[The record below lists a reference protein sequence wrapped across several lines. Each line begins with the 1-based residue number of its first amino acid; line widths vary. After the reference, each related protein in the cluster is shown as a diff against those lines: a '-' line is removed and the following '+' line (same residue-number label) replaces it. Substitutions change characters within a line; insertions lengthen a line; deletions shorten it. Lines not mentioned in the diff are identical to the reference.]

1 VPTAAQEVVGNGAAH
16 DLPSKTP
23 WRRWQWLCERKRG
36 EERNRTEERNEEEKG
51 EK

>member
-1 VPTAAQEVVGNGAAH
+1 MATVAVAMREE
-16 DLPSKTP
+16 
-23 WRRWQWLCERKRG
+23 ERRG